1 MKLAMVPLKSGQIP
15 LPNITLLWERYSKV
29 LAIPPMLNGS
39 NATSP
44 KAAQDAGNLPASPNN
59 AVGGAAGA
67 ASTTSPGVMTSPISS
82 SANFQGFN
90 GGNPA
95 SQGHPP
101 HSLLVEIGYPA
112 DLRYIFVKPND
123 INF

>member
-1 MKLAMVPLKSGQIP
+1 MVPLKSGQIP

-29 LAIPPMLNGS
+29 MAIPPMNS
-39 NATSP
+39 ASP
-44 KAAQDAGNLPASPNN
+44 KAAQDGANLPSSPIN
-59 AVGGAAGA
+59 AGGASGPAIA
-67 ASTTSPGVMTSPISS
+67 SPGVMSSPVASS
-82 SANFQGFN
+82 QGFN
-90 GGNPA
+90 SGMQTA
-95 SQGHPP
+95 AQGHPP